1 MIFQFI
7 TNACGIITGNSGTKL
22 ITDPWLNN
30 GVMEGSWCNYP
41 PIVSRTS
48 DFHDVDLIYLSHL
61 HPDHYD
67 SRFFDFPKSFSI
79 YFK

>member
-48 DFHDVDLIYLSHL
+48 DFHDVDLIYLSPFTLIIMIVDFLTFLNL
-61 HPDHYD
+61 HQY
-67 SRFFDFPKSFSI
+67 
-79 YFK
+79 